1 MKKIELAA
9 PATILDVL
17 DKSGPARSVMIRLPR
32 D

>member
-9 PATILDVL
+9 PATILDLL
-17 DKSGPARSVMIRLPR
+17 DKCRPARSVMIRPPR